1 MKLAFWL
8 SSMVL
13 ASISLAHAAAE
24 DVSTTATAPITA
36 LTAKPTMVNPG
47 QSATVAFSASNADVC
62 MGSSQPRDPNFVV
75 RNLSGNSLVRP
86 ARTTT
91 YSIKCKKGAAS
102 TSRRAVVTVTPDR
115 IVLSENFDSASPHAH
130 ETRIED
136 GQLLAPKW
144 KSVYHGYGSN
154 AVARTFDG
162 QALAIHPKESNS
174 GNETHAGLISGPHP
188 SWPVDINGNLTIEA
202 SLHTEKQLR
211 RQDAPNPW
219 EVGWLLWDYVD
230 KTHFYYFIPKPNG
243 WELGKADPAYPGD
256 QRFLASGSRPIYPIG
271 NRYVVKIV
279 QAASPTSTTFSIFVD
294 GVLLTTFTDR
304 ERPYANGLVGF
315 YSEDAAA
322 YFHSVVVTIPR
333 AVAELEVH
341 KAGVD
346 GPRREATADMR
357 SVKRKSRSSR

>member
-1 MKLAFWL
+1 MKWAFL
-8 SSMVL
+8 LRSIAL
-13 ASISLAHAAAE
+13 ASISLADAAAE
-24 DVSTTATAPITA
+24 DASTRPEIRNAPITA
-36 LTAKPTMVNPG
+36 LSAKPTMINPG
-47 QSATVAFSASNADVC
+47 QAATLAFSATNADVC
-62 MGSSQPRDPNFVV
+62 MSSSRPRDPNFVV
-75 RNLSGNSLVRP
+75 HDLSGNVLVRP

-91 YSIKCKKGAAS
+91 YTIKCKKGAAS
-102 TSRRAVVTVTPDR
+102 TSHRTVVTVTPER
-115 IVLSENFDSASPHAH
+115 IILSEIFDGAVPHAP

-136 GQLLAPKW
+136 GGLLAHKW

-154 AVARTFDG
+154 SVARLFDG
-162 QALAIHPKESNS
+162 QALAIRPKESNS

-188 SWPVDINGNLTIEA
+188 SWPVDIKGNLTIEA

-211 RQDAPNPW
+211 RQNAPNPW

-279 QAASPTSTTFSIFVD
+279 QAVTPTSTTISAFVD

-304 ERPYANGLVGF
+304 ERPYSNGLVGF

-333 AVAELEVH
+333 S
-341 KAGVD
+341 
-346 GPRREATADMR
+346 EAAL
-357 SVKRKSRSSR
+357 K

>member
-1 MKLAFWL
+1 MKWAFL
-8 SSMVL
+8 LRSIAL
-13 ASISLAHAAAE
+13 ASISLADAAAE
-24 DVSTTATAPITA
+24 DASTHPEIRNAPITA
-36 LTAKPTMVNPG
+36 LSAKPTMINPG
-47 QSATVAFSASNADVC
+47 QAATLAFSATNADVC
-62 MGSSQPRDPNFVV
+62 MSSSRPRDPNFVV
-75 RNLSGNSLVRP
+75 HDLSGNVLVRP

-91 YSIKCKKGAAS
+91 YTIKCKKGAAS
-102 TSRRAVVTVTPDR
+102 TSHRTVVSVTPER
-115 IVLSENFDSASPHAH
+115 IILSEIFDGAVPHAP

-136 GQLLAPKW
+136 GGLLAHKW

-154 AVARTFDG
+154 SVARVFDG
-162 QALAIHPKESNS
+162 QALAIRPKESNS

-188 SWPVDINGNLTIEA
+188 SWPVDIKGNLTIEA

-211 RQDAPNPW
+211 RQNAPNPW

-279 QAASPTSTTFSIFVD
+279 QAVTPTSTTISAFVD

-304 ERPYANGLVGF
+304 ERPYSNGLVGF

-333 AVAELEVH
+333 S
-341 KAGVD
+341 
-346 GPRREATADMR
+346 EAAL
-357 SVKRKSRSSR
+357 K

>member
-1 MKLAFWL
+1 MKWAFL
-8 SSMVL
+8 LRSVAL
-13 ASISLAHAAAE
+13 ASISLADAAAE
-24 DVSTTATAPITA
+24 NVSTRPEAIRNAPVAA
-36 LTAKPTMVNPG
+36 LSAKPTMINPG
-47 QSATVAFSASNADVC
+47 QSATLAFSATNADVC
-62 MGSSQPRDPNFVV
+62 TGSSRPRDPNFVV
-75 RNLSGNSLVRP
+75 HGLSGAVLVRP

-91 YSIKCKKGAAS
+91 YTIKCKKGAAS
-102 TSRRAVVTVTPDR
+102 TSHRAVVTVTPER
-115 IVLSENFDSASPHAH
+115 IILSEIFDNAVPHAP

-136 GQLLAPKW
+136 GELLAHSW

-154 AVARTFDG
+154 SVARLFDG
-162 QALAIHPKESNS
+162 QALAIRPKESNS

-188 SWPVDINGNLTIEA
+188 SWPVEIKGNLTIEA

-211 RQDAPNPW
+211 QQNAPNPW

-256 QRFLASGSRPIYPIG
+256 QRFLASGNRPIYPIG

-279 QAASPTSTTFSIFVD
+279 QAVTPTSTTISAFVD

-304 ERPYANGLVGF
+304 ERPYSNGLVGF

-333 AVAELEVH
+333 AVAAL
-341 KAGVD
+341 K
-346 GPRREATADMR
+346 
-357 SVKRKSRSSR
+357 